1 MADAPRPADEVLADT
16 LREERGRLTA
26 ALVRILGDWDLA
38 EELVQDAAVAA
49 LEHWPSEGVPRN
61 PGAWLMTAARRRAI
75 DRLRRHARYR
85 ERIRLLTAEV
95 TQMDPGVATGGP
107 MDADDRLRL
116 LFTCCHPALN
126 REAQV
131 ALTLKT
137 IGGLETA
144 AIGRAFLVPETTIA
158 QRLVRAKRK
167 IRDAAIPY
175 RVPDLAELPAR
186 LAEVLTV
193 LYLIFNEGYL
203 ASSGET
209 AERRD
214 LARDA
219 EWLASLVARLMPDE
233 PEVLGL
239 LALMRLHLA
248 RAEARFANGDL
259 VLLPDQ
265 DRRRWDHAAIRD
277 AVALLRRAERMGRV
291 GTYQLQAAIL
301 AEHATADSWAE
312 TRWDRIVALYD
323 LLRRVEPTPVVR
335 LNRALAVAELDGPTA
350 ALAELEPLA
359 ERLGGWHLYHAA
371 RADLLRRVGRAEE
384 AVAADGRALELTDNP
399 AERRLLQQRLAA
411 GGVSPGAAPR
421 GRRNGPRAG

>member
-1 MADAPRPADEVLADT
+1 MTRRADVDARLEAV

-38 EELVQDAAVAA
+38 EELVQDAAVSA
-49 LEHWPSEGVPRN
+49 LEHWPADGIPDN
-61 PGAWLMTAARRRAI
+61 PGAWLMTAARRKAV

-85 ERIRLLTAEV
+85 ERMRQLTTEASE
-95 TQMDPGVATGGP
+95 MGAPIATGGP
-107 MDADDRLRL
+107 MGADDRLRL

-131 ALTLKT
+131 ALTLRT

-144 AIGRAFLVPETTIA
+144 AVARAFLVPEATIA

-175 RVPDLAELPAR
+175 RVPDASELPAR
-186 LAEVLTV
+186 LGEVLRV

-203 ASSGET
+203 ASSGD
-209 AERRD
+209 AGERRE

-219 EWLASLVARLMPDE
+219 QWLTSLLARLMPDE

-248 RAEARFANGDL
+248 RSDARFAPDGSL
-259 VLLPDQ
+259 VLLHDQ
-265 DRRRWDHAAIRD
+265 DRSRWDHSEIARAIE
-277 AVALLRRAERMGRV
+277 LLARSERMGRP

-301 AEHATADSWAE
+301 GVHATSPAWAATSWPA
-312 TRWDRIVALYD
+312 IVSLYDALY
-323 LLRRVEPTPVVR
+323 RIEPTPVVA
-335 LNRALAVAELDGPTA
+335 LNRALALAERDGPA
-350 ALAELEPLA
+350 EALAAIEPLA
-359 ERLGGWHLYHAA
+359 ARLDGYHLFHAA
-371 RADLLRRVGRAEE
+371 RAELLRRTGRPAE
-384 AVAADGRALELTDNP
+384 ARAADTRALGLTENP
-399 AERRLLQQRLAA
+399 AERRLLETRIAQA
-411 GGVSPGAAPR
+411 GSDRSGSPT
-421 GRRNGPRAG
+421 